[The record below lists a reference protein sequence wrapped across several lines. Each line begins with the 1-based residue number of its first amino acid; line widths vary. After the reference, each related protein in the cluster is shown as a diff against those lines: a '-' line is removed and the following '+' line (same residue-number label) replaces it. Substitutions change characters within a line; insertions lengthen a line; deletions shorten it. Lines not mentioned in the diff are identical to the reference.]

1 MSAWNPISDLQ
12 PRKVDFY
19 RHSITVTEAQRIAEV
34 LATPFLTT
42 GPVSKQVEEQLKAY
56 FGTQE
61 AILVNS
67 WTNGAVA
74 ALLAAGIKR
83 GDEVIVPAMT
93 FVATANVVEMVG
105 AKPVFVDV
113 DPETLLLTP
122 EAIAKAVTPATK
134 AVIPVHLYG
143 QLVDMRGVRQALG
156 DRTDILLIEDCAHCF
171 EGTLHGDRPGTHS
184 DMAIFSFYATK
195 NVACGE
201 GGAVILNDAAMADR
215 IRQARQHGMSAGAVD
230 RFKTG
235 GYRHWD
241 VERLGT
247 KANLPDLL
255 AAFLPAQINGV
266 HERLQDRSAQ
276 ADRYRKALEGT
287 AFRLPRWQDDQVH
300 AHHLF
305 TIGVPNGHRD
315 NTLGLLAAMGIGATV
330 NYRSVPQLSF
340 YRERYGYTPEM
351 HPVAFAWGQETL
363 TLPLYPGMSAD
374 DQQHVIDVLLKE
386 VAPRLG
392 A

>member
-1 MSAWNPISDLQ
+1 MTLPTTIPSTRP

-19 RHSITVTEAQRIAEV
+19 RHSLPVTEAEKIAAV

-42 GPVSKQVEEQLKAY
+42 GPVSKRVEEQLMAF
-56 FGTQE
+56 FGTRE
-61 AILVNS
+61 AVLMNS

-113 DPETLLLTP
+113 DPETLLLAP
-122 EAIAKAVTPATK
+122 EAIAKAVTTATK
-134 AVIPVHLYG
+134 AIIPVHLYG
-143 QLVDMRGVRQALG
+143 QMVDMRAVREAIG
-156 DRTDILLIEDCAHCF
+156 GREDILLIEDCAHCF

-201 GGAVILNDAAMADR
+201 GGAVVLNDSVLADR

-255 AAFLPAQINGV
+255 AAFLPAQIEGV
-266 HERLQDRSAQ
+266 LDRSKQRTLLAKG
-276 ADRYRKALEGT
+276 YRTALERT
-287 AFRLPRWQDDQVH
+287 PFRLPHWQDGQLH

-305 TIGVPNGHRD
+305 PIGVPGGARD
-315 NTLGLLAAMGIGATV
+315 QVLGLLAQAGIGATV
-330 NYRSVPQLSF
+330 NYRSVPLLS
-340 YRERYGYTPEM
+340 YYTGRYGHKPED
-351 HPVAFAWGQETL
+351 HPHAFAWGEETL
-363 TLPLYPGMSAD
+363 TLPLYPGLSGE
-374 DQQHVIDVLLKE
+374 DQQYVIDVLLE
-386 VAPRLG
+386 DIAPRL
-392 A
+392 

>member
-1 MSAWNPISDLQ
+1 MSIDL
-12 PRKVDFY
+12 PASNVRPLRKVDFY
-19 RHSITVTEAQRIAEV
+19 RHAIPVSEAQRIAEV
-34 LATPFLTT
+34 LSTPFLTT
-42 GPVSKQVEEQLKAY
+42 GPVSRQVEEQLRSF

-61 AILVNS
+61 AILTNS

-122 EAIAKAVTPATK
+122 EAIAQAVTPATK

-143 QLVDMRGVRQALG
+143 QMVDMRGVRQALG
-156 DRTDILLIEDCAHCF
+156 ERTDILLVEDCAHCF

-201 GGAVILNDAAMADR
+201 GGAVVLNDTVMADR

-255 AAFLPAQINGV
+255 AALLPAQITGV
-266 HERLQDRSAQ
+266 HERLKERNALAQ
-276 ADRYRKALEGT
+276 RYRE
-287 AFRLPRWQDDQVH
+287 AFADTPLRMPRWQEGQVH

-305 TIGVPNGHRD
+305 TVGVPGGARD
-315 NTLGLLAAMGIGATV
+315 RVLGELAQAGIGATV
-330 NYRSVPQLSF
+330 NYRSVPQLHF
-340 YRERYGYTPEM
+340 YRERYGLRPQD
-351 HPVAFAWGQETL
+351 HPVAHAWGEQTI
-363 TLPLYPGMSAD
+363 TLPLYPGMIEE
-374 DQQHVIDVLLKE
+374 DQRYVIDVLRQDIL
-386 VAPRLG
+386 PTL
-392 A
+392 